1 MTQVGSV
8 NVGTL
13 RIGYRRSGQGSPLLL
28 LHGFFGDSRIW
39 RWQLD
44 ALSADFAVVA
54 WDCPGCG
61 ESTDPPA
68 GFTLTD
74 YADVLAEFVRALS
87 LERPALIGLS
97 FGGALA
103 LELAQHHR
111 EIPSALVVA
120 DGYAGWSG
128 SFPPDVVQRR
138 LEQSLPDLD
147 LPRDQVAEKWVRGF
161 LTDAAPPDLVEEV
174 GHVIAGF
181 HRHGMDAMI
190 RALAYADLREGLD
203 KIEAPTL
210 LLWGDMDVRSPL
222 TVAEDLHARIP
233 ESRLVVIPGAGHLSN
248 AEKPDEFSR
257 EVREF
262 LS

>member
-1 MTQVGSV
+1 
-8 NVGTL
+8 
-13 RIGYRRSGQGSPLLL
+13 
-28 LHGFFGDSRIW
+28 
-39 RWQLD
+39 
-44 ALSADFAVVA
+44 
-54 WDCPGCG
+54 
-61 ESTDPPA
+61 
-68 GFTLTD
+68 
-74 YADVLAEFVRALS
+74 
-87 LERPALIGLS
+87 
-97 FGGALA
+97 
-103 LELAQHHR
+103 
-111 EIPSALVVA
+111 
-120 DGYAGWSG
+120 
-128 SFPPDVVQRR
+128 
-138 LEQSLPDLD
+138 
-147 LPRDQVAEKWVRGF
+147 
-161 LTDAAPPDLVEEV
+161 
-174 GHVIAGF
+174 VIAGF